1 MNKIKMLIYFHE
13 NKKIFH
19 STTITNASE
28 LCSLLTSLNITND
41 PKMEQMRQ
49 KLEKALS
56 GVAPDDIR
64 ESEAI
69 RTSVK
74 SKVDEILSMF

>member
-1 MNKIKMLIYFHE
+1 LE
-13 NKKIFH
+13 
-19 STTITNASE
+19 E
-28 LCSLLTSLNITND
+28 
-41 PKMEQMRQ
+41 MRQ

-56 GVAPDDIR
+56 GVDASDIR

-74 SKVDEILSMF
+74 SKVDDILSMF